1 MPNHFLSLRTE
12 AEIDKRVEKILADL
26 GRPSPPLDLKQVR
39 DLLKLDLRYYSS
51 ADDDILSEVLHKLQ
65 IGKKQ
70 VIAGAM
76 RIGEVIRQ
84 RSLKALWVPDRRR
97 ILIDQTLPD
106 LKKRWGEGHEIIH
119 SIVPHHEILTLGD
132 PEFTLRPACHEQ
144 IEAEAN
150 YGAGR
155 LLFLR
160 DEFRDRMLAN
170 PLAFKSVQDL
180 AKVFGNTMTSTLWR
194 VVETLEIP
202 AVGLVSVHPWSQKD
216 AAEPVRHFVRSRL
229 FEERFCN
236 IDEHAL
242 LGQLAR
248 LVKRQGGG
256 LIGAGEVV
264 LCDAN
269 GVDHV
274 FEFECFHN
282 RYDTLTLGRH
292 QAPKRI
298 IVGG

>member
-26 GRPSPPLDLKQVR
+26 GRPPPPLDLKDVR

-70 VIAGAM
+70 VLAGAA

-97 ILIDQTLPD
+97 ILIDQEMPD

-132 PEFTLRPACHEQ
+132 PEFTLRPSCHEQ

-202 AVGLVSVHPWSQKD
+202 AVGLVSVHPWSQKG
-216 AAEPVRHFVRSRL
+216 AAEPIRHFVRSRL
-229 FEERFCN
+229 FAERFGN

-242 LGQLAR
+242 LSGLAR
-248 LVKRQGGG
+248 LVNRQGGG

-274 FEFECFHN
+274 FDFECFHN
-282 RYDTLTLGRH
+282 RYDTLTLGRYKI
-292 QAPKRI
+292 PKRI
-298 IVGG
+298 IVGW